1 MDRLLIN
8 GGHRLE
14 GELAVHSAKNCVLAL
29 LAACVMAT
37 RPVTLFNCPKIT
49 DILNMTKIIEAL
61 GGKIYWEK
69 DDLTVD
75 CSVLT
80 GNEIPSSYAK
90 EIRSSLFLMGPIIG
104 RLKHAKAAFPGGCD
118 IGIRPIDLHLK
129 GLRALNIDIEE
140 TGGFLYCNGENAE
153 GNDIHLDFPSVG
165 ATENIMMAAVLAK
178 GRTIIT
184 NAAKEPEITALQN
197 FLNKMGAKISGAGS
211 STIIIEGVKKLEGC
225 EFEPIPDRIVAG
237 TYIIAAAITGGKLLV
252 SNCVPDDI
260 TALLSKLEGCV
271 SRLSNGEKSVYI
283 ECSKRPDAISL
294 VETSPYPGFP
304 TDLQAQILALET
316 VSKGTSVIVEN
327 IFETRYKHVSELTK
341 MGADITVR
349 DRLALVRGVERLKS
363 AEVNAY
369 DLRGGAALVLAGLN
383 AEGVTVVNNAK
394 HIDRGYF
401 MLDKALNSVGAD
413 IRRI

>member
-29 LAACVMAT
+29 LAACVLAT

-49 DILNMTKIIEAL
+49 DIINMTKIIEAL
-61 GGKIYWEK
+61 GGKIFWEK

-104 RLKHAKAAFPGGCD
+104 RLKHAKAVFPGGCD

-140 TGGFLYCNGENAE
+140 TGGFLYCNGENAR

-178 GRTIIT
+178 GKTTIT
-184 NAAKEPEITALQN
+184 NAAKEPEIAALQK
-197 FLNKMGAKISGAGS
+197 FLNKMGAKIAGAGS
-211 STIIIEGVKKLEGC
+211 STIVIEGVKKLDGC

-260 TALLSKLEGCV
+260 TALLSKLENCV
-271 SRLSNGEKSVYI
+271 SRLNVGENSVYI
-283 ECSKRPDAISL
+283 ECLKRPDAISL
-294 VETSPYPGFP
+294 IETSPYPGFP

-316 VSKGTSVIVEN
+316 VSSGTSVIVEN

-349 DRLALVRGVERLKS
+349 DRLALVRGVNRSKS
-363 AEVNAY
+363 AEVNAC

>member
-29 LAACVMAT
+29 LAACVLAT

-49 DILNMTKIIEAL
+49 DIINMTKIIEAL
-61 GGKIYWEK
+61 GGKIFWEK

-104 RLKHAKAAFPGGCD
+104 RLKHAKAVFPGGCD

-140 TGGFLYCNGENAE
+140 TGGFLYCNGENAR

-178 GRTIIT
+178 GKTTIT
-184 NAAKEPEITALQN
+184 NAAKEPEIAALQK
-197 FLNKMGAKISGAGS
+197 FLNKMGAKIAGAGS
-211 STIIIEGVKKLEGC
+211 STIVIEGVKKLDGC

-260 TALLSKLEGCV
+260 TALLSKLENCV
-271 SRLSNGEKSVYI
+271 SRLNVGENSVYI
-283 ECSKRPDAISL
+283 ECLKRPDAISL
-294 VETSPYPGFP
+294 IETSPYPGFP

-316 VSKGTSVIVEN
+316 VSSGTSVIVEN

-349 DRLALVRGVERLKS
+349 DRLALVRGVNILKS
-363 AEVNAY
+363 AEVNAC

-401 MLDKALNSVGAD
+401 MLDKALNFVGAD

>member
-29 LAACVMAT
+29 LAACVLAT

-49 DILNMTKIIEAL
+49 DIINMTKIIEAL
-61 GGKIYWEK
+61 GGKIFWEK
-69 DDLTVD
+69 DDMTVD

-104 RLKHAKAAFPGGCD
+104 RLKHAKAVFPGGCD

-140 TGGFLYCNGENAE
+140 TGGFLYCNGENAR

-178 GRTIIT
+178 GKTTIT
-184 NAAKEPEITALQN
+184 NAAKEPEIAALQK
-197 FLNKMGAKISGAGS
+197 FLNKMGAKIAGAGS
-211 STIIIEGVKKLEGC
+211 STIVIEGVKKLDGC

-260 TALLSKLEGCV
+260 TALLSKLENCV
-271 SRLSNGEKSVYI
+271 SRLNVGENSVYI
-283 ECSKRPDAISL
+283 ECLKRPDAISL
-294 VETSPYPGFP
+294 IETSPYPGFP

-316 VSKGTSVIVEN
+316 VSSGTSVIVEN

-349 DRLALVRGVERLKS
+349 DRLALVRGVNRLKS
-363 AEVNAY
+363 AEVNAC

>member
-29 LAACVMAT
+29 LAACVLAT

-49 DILNMTKIIEAL
+49 DIINMTKIIEAL
-61 GGKIYWEK
+61 GGKIFWEK

-104 RLKHAKAAFPGGCD
+104 RLKHAKAVFPGGCD

-140 TGGFLYCNGENAE
+140 TGGFLYCNGENAR

-178 GRTIIT
+178 GKTTIT
-184 NAAKEPEITALQN
+184 NAAKEPEIAALQK
-197 FLNKMGAKISGAGS
+197 FLNKMGAKIAGAGS
-211 STIIIEGVKKLEGC
+211 STIVIEGVKKLDGC

-260 TALLSKLEGCV
+260 TALLSKLENCV
-271 SRLSNGEKSVYI
+271 SRLNVGENSVYI
-283 ECSKRPDAISL
+283 ECLKRPDAISL
-294 VETSPYPGFP
+294 IETSPYPGFP
-304 TDLQAQILALET
+304 TDLQAQ
-316 VSKGTSVIVEN
+316 
-327 IFETRYKHVSELTK
+327 F
-341 MGADITVR
+341 
-349 DRLALVRGVERLKS
+349 
-363 AEVNAY
+363 
-369 DLRGGAALVLAGLN
+369 LRAQA
-383 AEGVTVVNNAK
+383 
-394 HIDRGYF
+394 
-401 MLDKALNSVGAD
+401 
-413 IRRI
+413 

>member
-90 EIRSSLFLMGPIIG
+90 EIRSSLFLIGPIIG

-129 GLRALNIDIEE
+129 GLRALNVDIEE
-140 TGGFLYCNGENAE
+140 TGGFLYCNGENAV
-153 GNDIHLDFPSVG
+153 GSDIHLDFPSVG

-271 SRLSNGEKSVYI
+271 SRLSIGEKSVYI

-294 VETSPYPGFP
+294 IETSPYPGFP

>member
-29 LAACVMAT
+29 LAACVLAT

-49 DILNMTKIIEAL
+49 DIINMTKIIEAL
-61 GGKIYWEK
+61 GGKIFWEK

-104 RLKHAKAAFPGGCD
+104 RLKHAKAVFPGGCD

-140 TGGFLYCNGENAE
+140 TGGFLYCNGENAR

-178 GRTIIT
+178 GKTTIT
-184 NAAKEPEITALQN
+184 NAAKEPEIAALQK
-197 FLNKMGAKISGAGS
+197 FLNKMGAKIAGAGS
-211 STIIIEGVKKLEGC
+211 STIVIEGVKKLDGC

-260 TALLSKLEGCV
+260 TALLSKLENCV
-271 SRLSNGEKSVYI
+271 SRLNVGENSVYI
-283 ECSKRPDAISL
+283 ECLKRPDAISL
-294 VETSPYPGFP
+294 IETSPYPGFP

-316 VSKGTSVIVEN
+316 VSSGTSVIVEN

-349 DRLALVRGVERLKS
+349 DRLALVRGVNRLKS
-363 AEVNAY
+363 AEEHAC

>member
-1 MDRLLIN
+1 M
-8 GGHRLE
+8 E

-294 VETSPYPGFP
+294 IETSPYPGFP

-316 VSKGTSVIVEN
+316 VSSGTSVIVEN

-349 DRLALVRGVERLKS
+349 DRLALVRGVNRLKS

>member
-294 VETSPYPGFP
+294 IETSPYPGFP

-316 VSKGTSVIVEN
+316 VSSGTSVIVEN

-349 DRLALVRGVERLKS
+349 DRLALVRGVNRLKS

>member
-29 LAACVMAT
+29 LAACVLAT

-49 DILNMTKIIEAL
+49 DIINMTKIIEAL
-61 GGKIYWEK
+61 GGKIFWEK

-104 RLKHAKAAFPGGCD
+104 RLKHAKAVFPGGCD

-140 TGGFLYCNGENAE
+140 TGGFLYCNGENAR

-178 GRTIIT
+178 GKTTIT
-184 NAAKEPEITALQN
+184 NAAQEPEIAALQK
-197 FLNKMGAKISGAGS
+197 FLNKMGGKIAGAGS
-211 STIIIEGVKKLEGC
+211 STIVIEGVKKLDGC

-252 SNCVPDDI
+252 STCEPV
-260 TALLSKLEGCV
+260 
-271 SRLSNGEKSVYI
+271 GENSVYI
-283 ECSKRPDAISL
+283 ECLKRPDAISL
-294 VETSPYPGFP
+294 IETSPYPGFP

-316 VSKGTSVIVEN
+316 VSSGTSVIVEN

-349 DRLALVRGVERLKS
+349 DRLALVRGVNRLKS
-363 AEVNAY
+363 AEVNAC

>member
-90 EIRSSLFLMGPIIG
+90 EIRSSLFLIGPIIG

-294 VETSPYPGFP
+294 IETSPYPGFP

>member
-197 FLNKMGAKISGAGS
+197 FLNKMGAKIFGAGS

-294 VETSPYPGFP
+294 IETSPYPGFP

-316 VSKGTSVIVEN
+316 VSSGTSVIVEN

-349 DRLALVRGVERLKS
+349 DRLALVRGVNRLKS